1 MQYKHSIPPI
11 GDNTLPIA
19 FIILC
24 AFFLFSTKLNAQY
37 NVYAYVEKDK
47 AALEG
52 IIVEKYYTATASDV
66 KDTMGGKL
74 AEGSVTYRI
83 FVDMKPGYKLQSVY
97 GTTSHPLFFESS
109 TLFYNNVKYGSET
122 SDYINDK
129 IIDLHNTALDSWIS
143 MGAGTK
149 FHNAVLKSEDNDS
162 SIIKSKAELAKVDGL
177 KWGDIFATAYIGID
191 IKFFVDSVNAKR
203 FSTNN
208 GGWANYAGAQ
218 GPTPENRVLIAQLTT
233 NGILKFEFNVQIG
246 TPEGNAIQFVA
257 KRARDRE
264 VVNKQLSYKSN
275 K

>member
-24 AFFLFSTKLNAQY
+24 AFFLLANKLKAQDD
-37 NVYAYVEKDK
+37 VYAYAAKDK
-47 AALEG
+47 SALEG
-52 IIVEKYYTATASDV
+52 IIIEKYYSATASDV
-66 KDTMGGKL
+66 KDTIGGKL
-74 AEGSVTYRI
+74 AERSITYRI

-97 GTTSHPLFFESS
+97 GTTSHPLFFESTTS
-109 TLFYNNVKYGSET
+109 FYNNVKYGAET
-122 SDYINDK
+122 GDFINDK
-129 IIDLHNTALDSWIS
+129 FIDLHNTAIDSWLS

-149 FHNAVLKSEDNDS
+149 FHNAVLKSDDNDS

-233 NGILKFEFNVQIG
+233 NGILKFECNLQIG
-246 TPEGNAIQFVA
+246 TPEGKAIQFVA
-257 KRARDRE
+257 KKAKERE
-264 VVNKQLSYKSN
+264 VVYKQLSYNN